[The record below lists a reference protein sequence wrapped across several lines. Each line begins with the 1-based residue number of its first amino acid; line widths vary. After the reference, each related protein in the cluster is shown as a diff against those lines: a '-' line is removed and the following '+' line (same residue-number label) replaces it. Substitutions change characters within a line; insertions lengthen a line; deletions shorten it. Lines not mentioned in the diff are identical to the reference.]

1 MATGF
6 FVPFHLSRST
16 ESDVVALSSPQEVP
30 DPWLDEDSSISGD
43 AQTFGVTWKGT
54 MCLNWIFP
62 FLKVSFGLQS
72 QFFSSL

>member
-6 FVPFHLSRST
+6 FVPFHLSQST

-43 AQTFGVTWKGT
+43 AQTFRVTWKGT
-54 MCLNWIFP
+54 MCLNCIFP